1 MRICDLHIGRY
12 PPAVVLNAED
22 VVLRVLRGLANAWV
36 RHAVLVDDEGKLAGM
51 ISARDVVSFLG
62 GGAKFRI
69 VEEEY
74 EKDVYRALREVKAKE
89 LSYVAPTIGYED
101 DFSKVIEVMLRR
113 GVGALTVVDDTDK
126 PIGVISE
133 RHIIA
138 LFADVTTNVYVR
150 EVMSS
155 PLMSMRPE
163 EPLVRG
169 MRLMISRHIRR
180 VPLTEGGELRG
191 ILTIKDVVAF
201 FASVTTQKR
210 LKEDGVEDVWLTPL
224 GFLGTKEV
232 ATINLNADL
241 GKAIRVMRDLGIG
254 SLVVVNDEGAPVGM
268 FTERDVITKLPKL
281 EGVEVFVDEIE
292 KRIVAERVYYHY

>member
-1 MRICDLHIGRY
+1 MRIGRY
-12 PPAVVLNAED
+12 PPAVVLNTED
-22 VVLRVLRGLANAWV
+22 VVLRVLRSLADAWV

-74 EKDVYRALREVKAKE
+74 EKDVYRALREVRAKE

-113 GVGALTVVDDTDK
+113 GVGALTVVDNTEK

-201 FASVTTQKR
+201 FASVSTQKR

-241 GKAIRVMRDLGIG
+241 GEAIRVMRDLGIG
-254 SLVVVNDEGAPVGM
+254 SLVVVNDEGVPVGM